1 MTMPVA
7 AAQAMLVM
15 LPMGAVI
22 AVTPRQAFAGSVPPF
37 DEMFSLTVVFAA
49 LATES
54 PSVTR
59 ARIVVVLY
67 AGSAIAA
74 RCR

>member
-1 MTMPVA
+1 
-7 AAQAMLVM
+7 MLVM

-22 AVTPRQAFAGSVPPF
+22 AVTPDRHPPDDVPPF

-54 PSVTR
+54 
-59 ARIVVVLY
+59 LQ
-67 AGSAIAA
+67 
-74 RCR
+74 